1 MLYQSKIDLSTK
13 NNSHTLAHE
22 SITSLL
28 NNKQGRILEVGC
40 SSGYFG
46 ASLRACG
53 HVVWGIEPFQR
64 AAQAAQDVLDHVHVG
79 DIQSFFNE
87 FPNERFDVIVFGD
100 VLEHIDNP
108 VSILQKCRE
117 FLNPNGRVVA
127 SIPNVSHV
135 AIRTML
141 IEGRWDYSDLGILDR
156 THLRFFTRDS
166 AIEMF
171 SDAGYQVHQI
181 SAVRLPAEQVDSL
194 CHLGLNPVMLA
205 SVSNLVRDDY
215 AYDFQYV
222 FSAEPLQ
229 SAADAPKAN
238 EQIKAKLGLRVVC
251 LVPNPK
257 LSLVDIRLRQPLE
270 RWTTRAGGHFRI
282 LETNRITMDDIEWG
296 DVFVIQREVDP
307 FVVKLL
313 EFLQAH
319 GKKVIFEIDDL
330 LCDLPYF
337 LKHHIES
344 FERSRP
350 YFEQVISKADAVTVT
365 TQRLGA
371 ALAAEGGRTF
381 VIPNCA
387 ETHMSEF
394 PAHTQVPANQISLMV
409 ASSDRVLVDF
419 LVPALKDIQG
429 RLGVKIIAV
438 GPPAD
443 KLIAEGLAVQ
453 AHPNM
458 SYHMFK
464 SFAAAQANCIGLIP
478 LDDSRFSSCK
488 SAIKFFDYALAGVP
502 SICSAVPPY
511 ADVIQDGVNGILSA
525 NTTQD
530 WIRHIEA
537 LVSDAQ
543 LRHRISREA
552 RQMVETELN
561 MDIAAAKWNILL
573 EGLIPD
579 VVAYRNNT
587 PPILP
592 SDFAEVFINRGS
604 LLVRIVKI
612 LFRPSAYIK
621 VLDIFFKQGPKAL
634 VLKLVSW
641 AKLS

>member
-28 NNKQGRILEVGC
+28 NNKQGRILEAGC

-53 HVVWGIEPFQR
+53 HVVWGIEPFQH
-64 AAQAAQDVLDHVHVG
+64 AAQAAQDVLDHVYVG
-79 DIQSFFNE
+79 DIQSFFDE

-100 VLEHIDNP
+100 VLEHLDNP
-108 VSILQKCRE
+108 VSVLQKCRK

-127 SIPNVSHV
+127 SIPNVSHL
-135 AIRTML
+135 AIRAML

-181 SAVRLPAEQVDSL
+181 SPVRLQAEQVDSI
-194 CHLGLNPVMLA
+194 CHLGLNPEMLA
-205 SVSNLVRDDY
+205 SVRDLVRDDY

-222 FSAEPLQ
+222 LSAEPLQ
-229 SAADAPKAN
+229 SSTEAPNAN
-238 EQIKAKLGLRVVC
+238 QQIKAKLGLRVVC
-251 LVPNPK
+251 LVPVPA

-270 RWTTRAGGHFRI
+270 RWTIRAGGYFRI
-282 LETNRITMDDIEWG
+282 LQTDHVTMDDIKWG
-296 DVFVIQREVDP
+296 DVFVIQRETNP
-307 FVVKLL
+307 LALKLL
-313 EFLQAH
+313 EFLH
-319 GKKVIFEIDDL
+319 VRGKKVIFEIDDL
-330 LCDLPYF
+330 LCDLPHF
-337 LKHHIES
+337 LKHHIKS
-344 FERSRP
+344 FERNRS
-350 YFEQVISKADAVTVT
+350 YFQQVISKADAVTVS

-371 ALAAEGGRTF
+371 ALAEEGGQTF

-387 ETHMSEF
+387 ETHMSELA
-394 PAHTQVPANQISLMV
+394 AHTQVPASQISLMV

-419 LVPALKDIQG
+419 IVPALKDIQG
-429 RLGVKIIAV
+429 RLNVKIIAI

-443 KLIAEGLAVQ
+443 KLIAEGLIVE

-464 SFAAAQANCIGLIP
+464 SFSAGQANCIGLIP

-488 SAIKFFDYALAGVP
+488 SAIKFFDYSLAGVP

-511 ADVIQDGVNGILSA
+511 ADVIENGINGILSA

-530 WIRHIEA
+530 WIHHIEA

-543 LRHRISREA
+543 LRHRMSRQA
-552 RQMVETELN
+552 RKMVETEFN
-561 MDIAAAKWNILL
+561 MDIAAAQWNTLL
-573 EGLIPD
+573 ERLIPD
-579 VVAYRNNT
+579 THAYRNNT
-587 PPILP
+587 APILA
-592 SDFAEVFINRGS
+592 SDVAALFTDRWTRLLS
-604 LLVRIVKI
+604 LVKK
-612 LFRPSAYIK
+612 LFRPSAYTK
-621 VLDIFFKQGPKAL
+621 ALEIFCKQGPKAVLMKIVSL
-634 VLKLVSW
+634 VKLR
-641 AKLS
+641 

>member
-53 HVVWGIEPFQR
+53 HVVWGIEPFQN
-64 AAQAAQDVLDHVHVG
+64 AAQAARDVLDHVYVG
-79 DIQSFFNE
+79 DIQSFFND
-87 FPNERFDVIVFGD
+87 FPNERFDVVVFGD

-127 SIPNVSHV
+127 SIPNVSHL

-141 IEGRWDYSDLGILDR
+141 LEGRWDYSDLGILDR

-166 AIEMF
+166 AIGMF

-181 SAVRLPAEQVDSL
+181 SPVRLPAEQVDAI
-194 CHLGLNPVMLA
+194 CHLGLNPQMLN
-205 SVSNLVRDDY
+205 SVTQLVRDDC

-222 FSAEPLQ
+222 ISAEPLQ
-229 SAADAPKAN
+229 IAADAPKKN
-238 EQIKAKLGLRVVC
+238 ENIKAKLGLRVVC
-251 LVPNPK
+251 LVPNPT

-270 RWTTRAGGHFRI
+270 RWTIRSGGHFRV
-282 LETNRITMDDIEWG
+282 LETHHVTVDDIAWG
-296 DVFVIQREVDP
+296 DVFVIQREVNP
-307 FVVKLL
+307 LAVKLL

-330 LCDLPYF
+330 LCDLPHF

-350 YFEQVISKADAVTVT
+350 YFEQVLSKSDAVTVT
-365 TQRLGA
+365 TDRLGA
-371 ALAAEGGRTF
+371 ALTAEGGRTF

-387 ETHMSEF
+387 ETHMPELA
-394 PAHTQVPANQISLMV
+394 AHSQVPTNQISLMV

-419 LVPALKDIQG
+419 LVPALIDVQS
-429 RLGVKIIAV
+429 RLGVQIIAV

-443 KLIAEGLAVQ
+443 KLIEAGLVVQ

-464 SFAAAQANCIGLIP
+464 SFVAAQTNCVGLIP
-478 LDDSRFSSCK
+478 LDDSRFSACK
-488 SAIKFFDYALAGVP
+488 SPIKFFDYALAGVP

-525 NTTQD
+525 NTTED

-543 LRHRISREA
+543 ARDHISRGA
-552 RQMVETELN
+552 RQLVATKFN
-561 MDIAAAKWNILL
+561 MDIAAAQWNTLL
-573 EGLIPD
+573 ERLIPD
-579 VVAYRNNT
+579 VRAYRNHT
-587 PPILP
+587 APILA
-592 SDFAEVFINRGS
+592 SDVMG
-604 LLVRIVKI
+604 LLIDPWSRVAGLVKR

-621 VLDIFFKQGPKAL
+621 AFDIFCNQGPKAVVVKIVSL
-634 VLKLVSW
+634 VKPR
-641 AKLS
+641 

>member
-53 HVVWGIEPFQR
+53 HVVWGIEPFQN
-64 AAQAAQDVLDHVHVG
+64 AAQAARDVLDNVYVG
-79 DIQSFFNE
+79 NIQSFFND

-127 SIPNVSHV
+127 SIPNVSHL

-141 IEGRWDYSDLGILDR
+141 LEGRWDYSDLGILDR

-166 AIEMF
+166 AIGMF

-181 SAVRLPAEQVDSL
+181 SPVRLPAEQVDAI
-194 CHLGLNPVMLA
+194 CHLGLNPQMLS
-205 SVSNLVRDDY
+205 SVSQLVRDDC

-222 FSAEPLQ
+222 ISADPLQ
-229 SAADAPKAN
+229 IAADAPKKN
-238 EQIKAKLGLRVVC
+238 KHVKAKLGLRVVC
-251 LVPNPK
+251 LVPNST

-270 RWTTRAGGHFRI
+270 RWTIRSGGHFRV
-282 LETNRITMDDIEWG
+282 LESPHVTVDDIEWG
-296 DVFVIQREVDP
+296 DVFVIQREVDS
-307 FVVKLL
+307 FALNLL
-313 EFLQAH
+313 EYLHSH

-330 LCDLPYF
+330 LCDLPHF
-337 LKHHIES
+337 LKHHVES

-350 YFEQVISKADAVTVT
+350 YFEKVLSKSDAVTVT
-365 TQRLGA
+365 TERLAA
-371 ALAAEGGRTF
+371 ALAAEGGQTF

-387 ETHMSEF
+387 ETHMSELV
-394 PAHTQVPANQISLMV
+394 AHTQVPTNQISLIV

-419 LVPALKDIQG
+419 LASALIDVQT
-429 RLGVKIIAV
+429 RLGVQIIAI

-443 KLIAEGLAVQ
+443 KLMEAGLVVQ

-458 SYHMFK
+458 AYHMFK
-464 SFAAAQANCIGLIP
+464 SFVAAQANCVGLIP

-488 SAIKFFDYALAGVP
+488 SPIKFFDYALAGVP

-525 NTTQD
+525 NTTED

-537 LVSDAQ
+537 LVSDVQ
-543 LRHRISREA
+543 VRDRISRAA
-552 RQMVETELN
+552 RQLVVTKFN
-561 MDIAAAKWNILL
+561 MDVAAAQWNTLL
-573 EGLIPD
+573 EHLIPD
-579 VVAYRNNT
+579 VRAYRNHT
-587 PPILP
+587 APILAA
-592 SDFAEVFINRGS
+592 DVKGLFIDPWSR
-604 LLVRIVKI
+604 LVGLGKT

-621 VLDIFFKQGPKAL
+621 AFDIFCKQGPKAV
-634 VLKLVSW
+634 VLKIVSLV
-641 AKLS
+641 KPR